1 MFGFHPPLCATHVR
15 LMCVY
20 FHPYLLLTAMAT
32 VRPPKRRRTGH
43 RPGPMVEDSDLALDT
58 AMYIQSEGG
67 ERILVPVRPDA
78 PEANVV
84 PEPAPAPEPAVRH
97 EYDQP
102 ADIDM
107 DLDNHVTPPKKNR
120 WFYMKEFVER
130 VGGILQALQAREA
143 LPDSTTC
150 AECRRS
156 VAHWRCEDCIGGKL
170 LCRICMRHSHFSNP
184 FHRIE
189 CWTGTHFRKA
199 ALWEVG
205 VYLMLPHQAGGIC
218 PNLLWQKQMLEI
230 FQQQK
235 DQVTPH
241 STEEPSRIDV
251 VEGADP
257 APDPDVEAVQDANEI
272 RLLDE
277 LFAGHNPDDIMEDDI
292 GDLVDTEAD
301 VQDVDAGTAGFTN
314 YMNQRLGPE
323 PDVPDLPSRDTI
335 PDAPNCD
342 ALNNQYVRVVHTNG
356 LHHIAL
362 VSCTCQGQE
371 NITTDLIF
379 AGWVPTSF
387 VRVRT
392 IFTVAVLDH
401 FRCCNLEMRSSA
413 YQFFQLLRR
422 VTNPLAPSKV
432 VNLYHELRR
441 LSRLWRWV
449 KKLRWAGYGQRVGQP
464 INPKPGELGNF
475 CPACPQIGINVA
487 ADWLSDPK
495 RWVYRRVVTADGN
508 FKADHVRQKSAA
520 EDVWL
525 SDGLGM
531 TTTNLEYNA
540 FLESAWNRATVSL
553 KQSASFGVGSFSS
566 QKAPCEINFK
576 AIENAMLFSKACD
589 VTGIVACA
597 CARHGCFAPN
607 SIVNLFRGEQQKNV
621 DWSLLETIRSTNVH
635 PKQGLTLHYDVVCQ
649 YWVYLNDRIGHLL
662 PSELEIDRAIG
673 LFHVHAHKEECF
685 YRFAS
690 SFIPGAGIVAG
701 EILESL
707 WSRLNLI
714 ATATRTATLAHR
726 AEVIDDHA
734 SDSNHKK
741 SLGMGKSDLF
751 GCLTYIY

>member
-1 MFGFHPPLCATHVR
+1 
-15 LMCVY
+15 
-20 FHPYLLLTAMAT
+20 MAA

-43 RPGPMVEDSDLALDT
+43 RPGPMVEDSDLSLDT
-58 AMYIQSEGG
+58 AMYIQSQGG
-67 ERILVPVRPDA
+67 ERILVPVRPDTPA
-78 PEANVV
+78 EANVV
-84 PEPAPAPEPAVRH
+84 TEHGPAPEP
-97 EYDQP
+97 DIQQP
-102 ADIDM
+102 VEMEM
-107 DLDNHVTPPKKNR
+107 DLDNPATPPKKNR

-130 VGGILQALQAREA
+130 VGRILQAVQAREA
-143 LPDSTTC
+143 LPESTTC
-150 AECRRS
+150 AECNRS
-156 VAHWRCEDCIGGKL
+156 GAHWRCEDCIGGKL

-218 PNLLWQKQMLEI
+218 PNLLWQKQMLEK
-230 FQQQK
+230 FQKQK
-235 DQVTPH
+235 DQDATPC
-241 STEEPSRIDV
+241 STEEPSGING
-251 VEGADP
+251 VEEAGP
-257 APDPDVEAVQDANEI
+257 APDPEGEAARDATAMQFLDQ
-272 RLLDE
+272 LL
-277 LFAGHNPDDIMEDDI
+277 AGHNPDEVMEDDI
-292 GDLVDTEAD
+292 DDLVDTEAD

-314 YMNQRLGPE
+314 YMNERLGPE
-323 PDVPDLPSRDTI
+323 QPAPDLPSQDTI

-342 ALNNQYVRVVHTNG
+342 ALNNEYVRVVHTNG

-487 ADWLSDPK
+487 ANWSSDPN

-508 FKADHVRQKSAA
+508 FKADHVWQKSAA
-520 EDVWL
+520 DDVWL

-531 TTTNLEYNA
+531 TTTNSEYNS
-540 FLESAWNRATVSL
+540 FLESAWNRATVSFIKQVGFVCGGLISYHRKLPVKSIL
-553 KQSASFGVGSFSS
+553 KLSRTLCFSP
-566 QKAPCEINFK
+566 KHV
-576 AIENAMLFSKACD
+576 MLQ
-589 VTGIVACA
+589 
-597 CARHGCFAPN
+597 
-607 SIVNLFRGEQQKNV
+607 E
-621 DWSLLETIRSTNVH
+621 LL
-635 PKQGLTLHYDVVCQ
+635 
-649 YWVYLNDRIGHLL
+649 
-662 PSELEIDRAIG
+662 
-673 LFHVHAHKEECF
+673 HVHALGMAALL
-685 YRFAS
+685 RTAS
-690 SFIPGAGIVAG
+690 SIYFV
-701 EILESL
+701 ENN
-707 WSRLNLI
+707 R
-714 ATATRTATLAHR
+714 RT
-726 AEVIDDHA
+726 
-734 SDSNHKK
+734 
-741 SLGMGKSDLF
+741 
-751 GCLTYIY
+751 